1 MRGFFWSSRF
11 DPGQNITWQVRL
23 ELQVLQVRR
32 QAQQRVQRQV
42 QLLEQHR
49 QVLEQ
54 EQQRVQV
61 QRQER
66 VQQVQRLLFYR
77 KRPKQLQR

>member
-23 ELQVLQVRR
+23 ELQELQVRR
-32 QAQQRVQRQV
+32 QAQQRVQ
-42 QLLEQHR
+42 LLERHR

>member
-23 ELQVLQVRR
+23 ELQVRR

>member
-32 QAQQRVQRQV
+32 QAQQRVQ
-42 QLLEQHR
+42 
-49 QVLEQ
+49 
-54 EQQRVQV
+54 
-61 QRQER
+61 
-66 VQQVQRLLFYR
+66 QVQRLLFYR

>member
-1 MRGFFWSSRF
+1 M
-11 DPGQNITWQVRL
+11 RL
-23 ELQVLQVRR
+23 ELQELQVRR
-32 QAQQRVQRQV
+32 QAQQRVQ
-42 QLLEQHR
+42 LLERHR

>member
-23 ELQVLQVRR
+23 ELQELQVRR
-32 QAQQRVQRQV
+32 QA

>member
-1 MRGFFWSSRF
+1 M
-11 DPGQNITWQVRL
+11 RL
-23 ELQVLQVRR
+23 ELQELQVRR

-54 EQQRVQV
+54 EQQRVQ
-61 QRQER
+61 RQER